1 MGQFAM
7 STSTDEVV
15 SVSQLC
21 IGMYVHLDLSWTEHP
36 FTFSNF
42 KIKSL
47 DQIATIQSLGID
59 KVRYSPGRSDCA
71 PLAPAP
77 ANEPPEVSPAVR
89 IEADGATQAKRERM
103 RRVDAH
109 RAKLSNCERELVSAS
124 RRIKSMNQNLF
135 SQPALTRATAQ
146 GLVDEIADSMLVESD
161 VAIHLMAD
169 KVAGEEVYHHS
180 LNVTLL
186 SMMLARELKA
196 PPPAIRLMGMG
207 ALFHDVGKVELPDR
221 VVLKTEPLTRPE
233 INLLQTHCA
242 KGIEV
247 ASRLDLPPE
256 AMVVIAQHHE
266 RVDGKG
272 YPRGLSGQQ
281 VSLLARIVGLVN
293 AYDNL
298 CNPLDLNKALT
309 PHEALSTMY
318 AQQRS
323 QFDANAMGVFVRCMG
338 VYPPGTVV
346 VLSNGVLG
354 MVVSINSSRPLK
366 PTVMIYD
373 PGVPKEQAI
382 IIDLEDE
389 PEVSVT
395 RTMRPQQLPQA
406 AYDYLSPRKRTTY
419 YFDTEDKPR

>member
-1 MGQFAM
+1 M
-7 STSTDEVV
+7 STTDEFV

-21 IGMYVHLDLSWTEHP
+21 IGMYVHLDLSWTQHP
-36 FTFSNF
+36 FTFSSF

-47 DQIATIQSLGID
+47 DQIATIQALGVD
-59 KVRYSPGRSDCA
+59 KLRWSPSRSDA
-71 PLAPAP
+71 MPLPPAEAGEMPPAP
-77 ANEPPEVSPAVR
+77 VVPPQDDPA
-89 IEADGATQAKRERM
+89 TLAKRARVER
-103 RRVDAH
+103 VEAH
-109 RAKLSNCERELVSAS
+109 RAKLGNCERALVSAS
-124 RRIKSMNQNLF
+124 RRIKTMNQNLF
-135 SQPALTRATAQ
+135 SQPAVTRATAME
-146 GLVDEIADSMLVESD
+146 LVDGIADSMLVESD

-196 PPPAIRLMGMG
+196 PPAAIRLMGMG
-207 ALFHDVGKVELPDR
+207 AMFHDVGKAELPER
-221 VVLKTEPLTRPE
+221 VVLKAEPLTRPE
-233 INLLQTHCA
+233 FNLLQTHCA
-242 KGIEV
+242 KGLDV
-247 ASRLDLPPE
+247 AARLDLPPE
-256 AMVVIAQHHE
+256 ALVVIAQHHE

-272 YPRGLSGQQ
+272 YPRGLSGTQ

-298 CNPLDLNKALT
+298 CNPLDFQKALT

-318 AQQRS
+318 AQQRA
-323 QFDANAMGVFVRCMG
+323 QYDANAMNVFVRCMG

-366 PTVMIYD
+366 PTVLIYD
-373 PGVPKEQAI
+373 PAVPKESAI
-382 IIDLEDE
+382 IVDLEDE
-389 PEVSVT
+389 PDVTVT

-419 YFDTEDKPR
+419 YFDTENKPP